1 MLPIV
6 RRLLADQRGVTVI
19 EYTLIVV
26 LIASAAIGGFSAVGR
41 TVMNML
47 GPAANALT

>member
-1 MLPIV
+1 MLPLV
-6 RRLLADQRGVTVI
+6 RQLLADQRGVTVI

-26 LIASAAIGGFSAVGR
+26 LIASVSIGAFSAVGR
-41 TVMNML
+41 NVMNML

>member
-6 RRLLADQRGVTVI
+6 RRLLADQRAVTAV
-19 EYTLIVV
+19 EYTLIVA
-26 LIASAAIGGFSAVGR
+26 LIASVSIGAFSAVGNN
-41 TVMNML
+41 VMNML